1 MKQFMRHMAVG
12 LVLIGLWQVI
22 YLSGVYPVAS
32 FPSVTQVA
40 HSLVTELSEG
50 VLGWQLLNTLRTILI
65 GLFIGLLLAVILVML
80 WRRKG
85 FLADLVQTL
94 VSVAH
99 PLPGVALLPLLI
111 LWFGVGERVLIV
123 MIVHSVLWP
132 LAINLKAG
140 MDAMPEIYNQIAQV
154 FSLSR
159 RTRMFEIALPST
171 LPYLLSGLKTAW
183 ARAWRAMIAGEMI
196 FGVLGK
202 QGGLGTYLLQKRAFM
217 DTPAQLAGLLIIT
230 VMGILV
236 EDIFFVWVEK
246 RTIRKWGMSR

>member
-1 MKQFMRHMAVG
+1 MKRFVRHMAVG

-22 YLSGVYPVAS
+22 YLSGVYPAVS
-32 FPSVTQVA
+32 FPSVTQVVR
-40 HSLVTELSEG
+40 SLVIELGEG
-50 VLGWQLLNTLRTILI
+50 VLGWQLLNTLRTILS
-65 GLFIGLLLAVILVML
+65 GLLIGLLLAVLLVLL

-111 LWFGVGERVLIV
+111 LWFGVGERVIIV
-123 MIVHSVLWP
+123 MIVHSVVWP

-140 MDAMPEIYNQIAQV
+140 MDAMPDIYNQIAHV
-154 FSLSR
+154 FSLSWK
-159 RTRMFEIALPST
+159 TRMLEIALPSS

-196 FGVLGK
+196 FGVIGEH
-202 QGGLGTYLLQKRAFM
+202 GGLGTYLFQKRVFM
-217 DTPAQLAGLLIIT
+217 DTPALLAGLLVIT

>member
-1 MKQFMRHMAVG
+1 
-12 LVLIGLWQVI
+12 
-22 YLSGVYPVAS
+22 
-32 FPSVTQVA
+32 
-40 HSLVTELSEG
+40 
-50 VLGWQLLNTLRTILI
+50 
-65 GLFIGLLLAVILVML
+65 ML

-85 FLADLVQTL
+85 ILADLVQTL
-94 VSVAH
+94 VSLAH

-111 LWFGVGERVLIV
+111 LWFGTGERVLIV

-140 MDAMPEIYNQIAQV
+140 MDAMPEIYKQIAQV

-202 QGGLGTYLLQKRAFM
+202 QGGLGTYLVLKRAFM
-217 DTPAQLAGLLIIT
+217 DTPGLLSGLLIISL
-230 VMGILV
+230 MGILV